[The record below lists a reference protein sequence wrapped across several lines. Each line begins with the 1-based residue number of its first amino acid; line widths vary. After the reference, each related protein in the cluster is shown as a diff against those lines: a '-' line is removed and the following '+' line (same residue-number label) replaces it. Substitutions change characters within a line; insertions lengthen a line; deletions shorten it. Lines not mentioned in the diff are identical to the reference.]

1 MLKSQRGAGLVEIL
15 IAILIFSLGIS
26 LAMRMLPE
34 SNVATTQGRNLTKAT
49 NLAQE
54 KVEELM
60 SVAYADADLAS
71 GTHVD
76 PDNPL
81 DHHFTRSWIV
91 AENAPLQGMK
101 RVAVTVSFQTANV
114 DSSAT
119 LTTYITSRR

>member
-1 MLKSQRGAGLVEIL
+1 MGNSQKGAGLVEIL

-26 LAMRMLPE
+26 LAMRMLPD
-34 SNVATTQGRNLTKAT
+34 SNMATTQGRNLTKAT

-60 SVAYADADLAS
+60 SVAYSDADLAA

-76 PDNPL
+76 PANPL
-81 DHHFTRSWIV
+81 DHHFTRSWMV
-91 AENAPLQGMK
+91 ADNAPLQGMK
-101 RVAVTVSFQTANV
+101 MVEVTVSFQTGKT
-114 DSSAT
+114 DSSST

>member
-1 MLKSQRGAGLVEIL
+1 MSSSQKGAGLVEIL
-15 IAILIFSLGIS
+15 IAILIFSIGIS

-60 SVAYADADLAS
+60 SVAFSDADLTA

-76 PDNPL
+76 ADNPL
-81 DHHFTRSWIV
+81 DHHFTRSWVV
-91 AENAPLQGMK
+91 ANDSPLQGMK
-101 RVAVTVSFQTANV
+101 RVAVTVSFQTANL